1 MSNLDTALSYLEK
14 GFSIIPIYSPKMI
27 KEKQKRLT
35 SFNGELK
42 REIQK
47 NEQRENPL
55 SENQIIEQVLTR
67 WCKRPCISDWKAY
80 QDRLPTK
87 EEVTHWFTLNPLA
100 NIAIITGAISG
111 IVVFDLDS
119 RHAIEYADE
128 QGGFPDTVKVKTR
141 KGYHLYM
148 RHPGIDIRNT
158 VNKNLDIDIRADGG
172 YVAAPP
178 SQHGSGHYYEWEEGF
193 SIFQIDPAPCTP
205 WMKEYLDDICKTE
218 AFEKKKNAGFV
229 HDTKGTIGVDESVVQ
244 AAANSKTHKPEMQ
257 ESKKDEYLDLL
268 QHGCK
273 HGERNHSATRL
284 SGHLLKTGMKETEI
298 WEILQIWNRDK
309 VKPPLD
315 VDELKKTFESVKA
328 LEKKTQTAPTQAPK
342 VNVDSFLDD
351 INRAVSDYQQHYVR
365 VPFANSNLANLEN
378 NMNGG
383 FAGGRFYLFGGIPS
397 SGKTVLLNNIAD
409 NICLNGYPVLFFS
422 YDDGRAEL
430 RYRTLS
436 RFSSQSIEDFNLR
449 TVPDIRSIWQ
459 VPNIQHIV
467 DKKYVVQQ
475 LITIEKWNELIAQI
489 KQKHGKAP
497 VIIIDYLR
505 KLRTEKYTGDERLRV
520 DDILSKLT
528 EIAKTHNIPVIAISE
543 LARDSYKSGQ
553 RLSMASFKES
563 GTIEYEA
570 SWLGILGAVEEKDGE
585 FEVKED
591 WDSIIEHD
599 GNVDLIIFKA
609 KRGTGATG
617 RVPLKVDRKF
627 MMVSDRSV
635 EPTAAKK
642 KKKSQFE

>member
-1 MSNLDTALSYLEK
+1 MNKLDIALSYLEK
-14 GFSIIPIYSPKMI
+14 GLSIIPLYSPELLKVKPPRNFI
-27 KEKQKRLT
+27 ADLNKEY
-35 SFNGELK
+35 E
-42 REIQK
+42 K
-47 NEQRENPL
+47 NSQLEEPL
-55 SENQIIEQVLTR
+55 PQDVVTEQVLTR
-67 WCKRPCISDWKAY
+67 WCKRPCISGWKEY

-87 EEVTHWFTLNPLA
+87 EQVAHWFTERPAA
-100 NIAIITGAISG
+100 NVAIITGAISG

-119 RHAIEYADE
+119 QHAIEYAEE
-128 QGGFPDTVKVKTR
+128 QGGFPDTVKVKTQ
-141 KGYHLYM
+141 KGYHVYM
-148 RHPGIDIRNT
+148 KHPGIDIRNT

-178 SQHGSGHYYEWEEGF
+178 SQHGSGHYYEWVEGF
-193 SIFQIDPAPCTP
+193 SISQIDPAPCTP
-205 WMKEYLDDICKTE
+205 WMKDYLDDISQSEKRENEKDADFFQDLKATMQMNE
-218 AFEKKKNAGFV
+218 A
-229 HDTKGTIGVDESVVQ
+229 TLR
-244 AAANSKTHKPEMQ
+244 AAENSKPLEPKVQ
-257 ESKKDEYLDLL
+257 EPKKDEYLELL
-268 QHGCK
+268 QNGCRQ
-273 HGERNHSATRL
+273 GERNHSATRL
-284 SGHLLKTGMKETEI
+284 IGRLLKTGMKEIEV
-298 WEILQIWNRDK
+298 WEMVQIWNRDK

-315 VDELKKTFESVKA
+315 IDELKKTFESVRA
-328 LEKKTQTAPTQAPK
+328 LEKKSQPTTAQTPIIN
-342 VNVDSFLDD
+342 VNSFLDD
-351 INRAVSDYQQHYVR
+351 MNRAVSDYQQNYVR
-365 VPFANSNLANLEN
+365 VPFANVNLVNLEN
-378 NMNGG
+378 SMNGG

-409 NICLNGYPVLFFS
+409 NICINGYPVLFFS

-436 RFSSQSIEDFNLR
+436 RFSGQSIEDFNLR
-449 TVPDIRSIWQ
+449 MIPDIRSVWML
-459 VPNIQHIV
+459 PAIQPIV

-475 LITIEKWNELIAQI
+475 IINIEKWIELIAQI

-528 EIAKTHNIPVIAISE
+528 ELAKTHNIPVIAISE

-570 SWLGILGAVEEKDGE
+570 SWLGILGAVEEKDNGE

-591 WDSIIEHD
+591 WDSINEHD

-609 KRGTGATG
+609 KRGTGVTG
-617 RVPLKVDRKF
+617 RVPLKVDRNL
-627 MMVSDRSV
+627 MTVSDRPS
-635 EPTAAKK
+635 EPAAAKK